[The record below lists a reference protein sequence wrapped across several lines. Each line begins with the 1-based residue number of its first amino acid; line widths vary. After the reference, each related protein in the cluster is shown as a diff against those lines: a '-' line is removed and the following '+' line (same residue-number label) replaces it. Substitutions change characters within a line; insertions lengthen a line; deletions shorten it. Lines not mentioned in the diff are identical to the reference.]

1 MFKGESLMGALVTLR
16 SLRREPDEPSKQSP
30 EDKGR
35 LDRGRK
41 LADKENA
48 EPSRLSNSEKIVF

>member
-1 MFKGESLMGALVTLR
+1 MFKGESLMGTLVTLR
-16 SLRREPDEPSKQSP
+16 SLKREPDEPNKGL
-30 EDKGR
+30 KARGR

-41 LADKENA
+41 FTDKENA

>member
-1 MFKGESLMGALVTLR
+1 MFKGESLMGVLVALR
-16 SLRREPDEPSKQSP
+16 SLRRGSDEPNKTL
-30 EDKGR
+30 KIRGR

-41 LADKENA
+41 FTDKENA